1 MNAFDVIST
10 IPAKSIDWTGLRQA
24 IRSLYVAAYG
34 DKDPTRTLARY
45 DAAQGLREVRFEMGA
60 MANCIVDKRCQTVVN
75 HMIPA
80 SPETLSWGGFLGGTH
95 IVYAKRDDAKEE
107 AAIEEIAALVADFRK
122 GRNA

>member
-10 IPAKSIDWTGLRQA
+10 IPAKSVDWAGLRQA

-45 DAAQGLREVRFEMGA
+45 DAAQGLREVRFEIGA
-60 MANCIVDKRCQTVVN
+60 MANCIIDRRCEAVVN

-80 SPETLSWGGFLGGTH
+80 SPDTLSWGGFLGGTH
-95 IVYAKRDDAKEE
+95 IVYAKRDDAKEVE
-107 AAIEEIAALVADFRK
+107 AVEEIATLVTNFRK
-122 GRNA
+122 GRNS